1 MNHTLIMKYLVVL
14 RFFYAPLQ
22 WSFSQLTLLSK
33 GLPIANSQTLVL
45 KKGQTLKI
53 VAQLTTNDLDMD
65 DIDRF
70 PDGVGTWVDSTTSG
84 GNLMIETFE
93 WQVTNDTIFD
103 FFDGNDVYNINFTVV
118 AEGLETGII
127 DSEGAGLFSKVI
139 VSDDLDENAI
149 PFAGSVY
156 KNSLPL
162 AYAYVDSDGTL
173 ITDYGI
179 QSVTKT
185 GVGEYEVKLEKEPMG
200 SPVAIVTPV
209 NPTPRDKVA
218 TVAVAPNTDVIK
230 VNLIYFGST
239 AEDGAFMI
247 VVFGKYP

>member
-1 MNHTLIMKYLVVL
+1 MKYLISIAVFL
-14 RFFYAPLQ
+14 CFPA

-33 GLPIANSQTLVL
+33 GQPIANFQTLVL

-84 GNLMIETFE
+84 GNMIIETFE

-103 FFDGNDVYNINFTVV
+103 FFDGNNLYNINFNVV
-118 AEGLETGII
+118 AEGIETGII
-127 DSEGAGLFSKVI
+127 DSDGAGLFSKVI
-139 VSDDLDENAI
+139 VSDDLDASAI

-162 AYAYVDSDGTL
+162 AYAYIDSDGTL

-185 GVGEYEVKLEKEPMG
+185 AVGEYEVKLEKEPIG
-200 SPVAIVTPV
+200 SPVAIVTAV
-209 NPTPRDKVA
+209 SPTPRDKVA
-218 TVAVAPNTDVIK
+218 TVSVDPDTDVIK